1 MRLCSPRY
9 PVDKTDVHKGRS
21 GKAPGRPEAG
31 VRRGRAGLGGGR
43 SNGTVGARLPTPM
56 SDDEEQSAAESDF
69 APPLSPRLYLTMGL
83 AASMLRAY
91 HRIARMVRKAW
102 TDIRFADDPV
112 EEVEV
117 AAVRCQPERIEDLCR
132 STKFTRQELKF
143 MYQGFKQ
150 VCPTGLVH
158 ENTFRDIYA
167 QFFPQGD
174 VSQYAHYLF
183 QAFDQDHNGT
193 ITFQDFVVGLS
204 ALSRGAPV
212 DKLRWAFQLYDLN
225 KDGIISRDEMLDI
238 IVSIHSLVGN
248 SGSASGGDDDD
259 PDSVRDHAN
268 RVFQKLDLNQ
278 DGVVTFDEFIE
289 TCLKDE
295 NVMKSL
301 AILDTVL

>member
-1 MRLCSPRY
+1 
-9 PVDKTDVHKGRS
+9 
-21 GKAPGRPEAG
+21 
-31 VRRGRAGLGGGR
+31 
-43 SNGTVGARLPTPM
+43 M
-56 SDDEEQSAAESDF
+56 SDDDEEEESVAGDLGP
-69 APPLSPRLYLTMGL
+69 AYLTMGVT
-83 AASMLRAY
+83 ASVLRAC
-91 HRIARMVRKAW
+91 HRIARMLRKAW
-102 TDIRFADDPV
+102 TDMRFADDPV

-132 STKFTRQELKF
+132 ATKFSRQELKF

-150 VCPTGLVH
+150 VCPTGVVH
-158 ENTFRDIYA
+158 ENTFKEIYA
-167 QFFPQGD
+167 QFFPHGD

-225 KDGIISRDEMLDI
+225 GDGVISRDEMTDV
-238 IVSIHSLVGN
+238 IVSIHSLVGAPHHARPT
-248 SGSASGGDDDD
+248 SSAGGGASSTGAGSGGPDDDD

-278 DGVVTFDEFIE
+278 DGVVTIDEFIE

>member
-1 MRLCSPRY
+1 MMS
-9 PVDKTDVHKGRS
+9 
-21 GKAPGRPEAG
+21 
-31 VRRGRAGLGGGR
+31 
-43 SNGTVGARLPTPM
+43 GARCCVGFVNATYPTTP
-56 SDDEEQSAAESDF
+56 F
-69 APPLSPRLYLTMGL
+69 
-83 AASMLRAY
+83 
-91 HRIARMVRKAW
+91 
-102 TDIRFADDPV
+102 

-132 STKFTRQELKF
+132 ATKFSRQELKF

-150 VCPTGLVH
+150 VCPTGVVH
-158 ENTFRDIYA
+158 ENTFKEIYA
-167 QFFPQGD
+167 QFFPHGD

-225 KDGIISRDEMLDI
+225 GDGIISRDEMTDI
-238 IVSIHSLVGN
+238 IVSIHSL
-248 SGSASGGDDDD
+248 
-259 PDSVRDHAN
+259 
-268 RVFQKLDLNQ
+268 KLDLNQ
-278 DGVVTFDEFIE
+278 DGVVTIDEFIE

>member
-1 MRLCSPRY
+1 
-9 PVDKTDVHKGRS
+9 
-21 GKAPGRPEAG
+21 
-31 VRRGRAGLGGGR
+31 
-43 SNGTVGARLPTPM
+43 M
-56 SDDEEQSAAESDF
+56 SDDDEEEESVAGDLGP
-69 APPLSPRLYLTMGL
+69 AYLTMGVT
-83 AASMLRAY
+83 ASVLRAY
-91 HRIARMVRKAW
+91 HRIARMLRKAW
-102 TDIRFADDPV
+102 TDMRFADDPV

-132 STKFTRQELKF
+132 TTKFSRQELKF

-150 VCPTGLVH
+150 VCPTGVVH
-158 ENTFRDIYA
+158 ENTFKEIYA
-167 QFFPQGD
+167 QFFPHGD

-225 KDGIISRDEMLDI
+225 GDGIISRDEMTDV
-238 IVSIHSLVGN
+238 IVSIHSLVGAPHHH
-248 SGSASGGDDDD
+248 SHPSSSAGGGASTAGAGGGGPDDDD

-278 DGVVTFDEFIE
+278 DGVVTIDEFIE

>member
-1 MRLCSPRY
+1 MVGGSE
-9 PVDKTDVHKGRS
+9 DS
-21 GKAPGRPEAG
+21 
-31 VRRGRAGLGGGR
+31 RRISTATP
-43 SNGTVGARLPTPM
+43 NGT
-56 SDDEEQSAAESDF
+56 
-69 APPLSPRLYLTMGL
+69 LS
-83 AASMLRAY
+83 
-91 HRIARMVRKAW
+91 
-102 TDIRFADDPV
+102 ADDPV

-132 STKFTRQELKF
+132 TTKFSRQELKF

-150 VCPTGLVH
+150 VCPTGVVH
-158 ENTFRDIYA
+158 ENTFKEIYA
-167 QFFPQGD
+167 QFFPHGD

-225 KDGIISRDEMLDI
+225 GDGIISRDEMTDV
-238 IVSIHSLVGN
+238 IVSIHSLAEGQTMTIR
-248 SGSASGGDDDD
+248 
-259 PDSVRDHAN
+259 DSVRDHAN

-278 DGVVTFDEFIE
+278 DGVVTIDEFIE

>member
-1 MRLCSPRY
+1 
-9 PVDKTDVHKGRS
+9 
-21 GKAPGRPEAG
+21 
-31 VRRGRAGLGGGR
+31 
-43 SNGTVGARLPTPM
+43 M
-56 SDDEEQSAAESDF
+56 SDDEQSAAESDF
-69 APPLSPRLYLTMGL
+69 APPPTPRLYLTMGV
-83 AASMLRAY
+83 AASVFRAY
-91 HRIARMVRKAW
+91 QRIARLVRKAW
-102 TDIRFADDPV
+102 TDMRFADDPV

-132 STKFTRQELKF
+132 STKFTRKELKF

-150 VCPTGLVH
+150 VCPTGIVH
-158 ENTFRDIYA
+158 EHTFRDIYA

-204 ALSRGAPV
+204 ALSRGDPE
-212 DKLRWAFQLYDLN
+212 DKLRWAFRLYDLN
-225 KDGIISRDEMLDI
+225 RDGIISRDEMLDI

-248 SGSASGGDDDD
+248 SGNSSSASAGGRDEDD
-259 PDSVRDHAN
+259 PHAVRDHAN
-268 RVFQKLDLNQ
+268 RVFQRLDINQ
-278 DGVVTFDEFIE
+278 DGVVTLEEFVD
-289 TCLKDE
+289 TCLKDQ

>member
-1 MRLCSPRY
+1 
-9 PVDKTDVHKGRS
+9 
-21 GKAPGRPEAG
+21 
-31 VRRGRAGLGGGR
+31 
-43 SNGTVGARLPTPM
+43 M
-56 SDDEEQSAAESDF
+56 SDSEGECDLV
-69 APPLSPRLYLTMGL
+69 PPQQQRRLYLAMGVV
-83 AASMLRAY
+83 ASVLRVY
-91 HRIARMVRKAW
+91 QRLVRTVRKAW
-102 TDIRFADDPV
+102 TDMRFADDHV

-117 AAVRCQPERIEDLCR
+117 AMVRYQPERIDELCR

-150 VCPTGLVH
+150 VCPTGIVH

-174 VSQYAHYLF
+174 VSHYAHYVF

-212 DKLRWAFQLYDLN
+212 EKLRWAFQLYDIN
-225 KDGIISRDEMLDI
+225 GDGCISRDEMQEI
-238 IVSIHSLVGN
+238 IASVHNLVGN
-248 SGSASGGDDDD
+248 SGAAPEDHEFYSA
-259 PDSVRDHAN
+259 RDHAN

-278 DGVVTFDEFIE
+278 DGIVTFDEFIE

-295 NVMKSL
+295 NIMKSL

>member
-1 MRLCSPRY
+1 
-9 PVDKTDVHKGRS
+9 
-21 GKAPGRPEAG
+21 
-31 VRRGRAGLGGGR
+31 
-43 SNGTVGARLPTPM
+43 
-56 SDDEEQSAAESDF
+56 
-69 APPLSPRLYLTMGL
+69 
-83 AASMLRAY
+83 
-91 HRIARMVRKAW
+91 
-102 TDIRFADDPV
+102 
-112 EEVEV
+112 
-117 AAVRCQPERIEDLCR
+117 
-132 STKFTRQELKF
+132 

-150 VCPTGLVH
+150 VCPTGVVH
-158 ENTFRDIYA
+158 ENTFKEIYA
-167 QFFPQGD
+167 QFFPHGD

-225 KDGIISRDEMLDI
+225 GDGIISRDEMTDV
-238 IVSIHSLVGN
+238 IVSIHSLVG
-248 SGSASGGDDDD
+248 APHHQPDDDD

-278 DGVVTFDEFIE
+278 DGVVTIDEFIE